1 MARTKTIQ
9 IGLRQYNSKTQLNQ
23 KLNIVISS
31 YRSTP
36 FGGGQGIFIYELS
49 KALLSLGH
57 NVDIISGPPYPKLE
71 PKINLI
77 RSPGLNLFSTFIFK
91 ERLSIFINK
100 KNKSIDDWYE
110 FISALFGGFPE
121 IKTFGNR
128 LSYLLQNSSY
138 DVLIDNQSLSFGVL
152 QVQNKIPVIEII
164 HHPITKDYKYD
175 IQFSKGIIQKISKWR
190 WFSFLK
196 MQKKVAPLMKVI
208 STPSSNSKDDIVK
221 DFKVLKNKIMV
232 IPNGIDHV
240 KFSPKKHINRN
251 PAQLITTASADVPL
265 KGLDF
270 TLKAIYSIKKDYPKI
285 RLVIIGAP
293 RPGGHTER
301 LIQKLNLEANIV
313 YKTNLTKEEIAV
325 EYAYSNIAIVSSLY
339 EGFGF
344 PVGEAM
350 ACSIPLIATNV
361 ASIPE
366 ITSSFA
372 ELIPEKDSYS
382 IEQAIRK
389 IFLNPSKYQI
399 RADAGRMHII
409 ENFDWKKIAKRYESL
424 IYQTM
429 ENFNANF

>member
-1 MARTKTIQ
+1 MVRIKNTQ
-9 IGLRQYNSKTQLNQ
+9 IGLRQYNSIFKLNQ
-23 KLNIVISS
+23 KLNIAISS
-31 YRSTP
+31 YRSAP

-49 KALLSLGH
+49 KALQSLGH
-57 NVDIISGPPYPKLE
+57 NVDIISGPPYPNLE
-71 PKINLI
+71 SKINLI
-77 RSPGLNLFSTFIFK
+77 RSPGLNLFRTFVFK
-91 ERLSIFINK
+91 ERLAIFFNK

-128 LSYLLQNSSY
+128 LNQLLQNLPY
-138 DVLIDNQSLSFGVL
+138 DILIDNQSLSFGLL
-152 QVQNKIPVIEII
+152 QLQKKIPIIEIV
-164 HHPITKDYKYD
+164 HHPITKDYEYD

-196 MQKKVAPLMKVI
+196 MQKKVAPLLKVI
-208 STPSSNSKDDIVK
+208 STPSTNSKNDIAI
-221 DFKVLKNKIMV
+221 DFNVSKKKIAV
-232 IPNGIDHV
+232 IPNGIDHI
-240 KFSPKKHINRN
+240 KFSPKKEINRN
-251 PAQLITTASADVPL
+251 PGQLITTASADVPQ

-270 TLKAIYSIKKDYPKI
+270 TLKAIYQLKEDFPKI
-285 RLVIIGAP
+285 RLIIIGAP
-293 RPGGHTER
+293 RSGGHTER

-313 YKTNLTKEEIAV
+313 YKTNLTKEEIAI

-366 ITSSFA
+366 ITSNFA
-372 ELIPEKDSYS
+372 ELIPEKDPKS

-409 ENFDWKKIAKRYESL
+409 ENFDWQKIAKQYESL
-424 IYQTM
+424 IYQTI
-429 ENFNANF
+429 EKF

>member
-1 MARTKTIQ
+1 MVRIKNTQ
-9 IGLRQYNSKTQLNQ
+9 IGLRQCNSIFKLNQ
-23 KLNIVISS
+23 KLNIAISS
-31 YRSTP
+31 YRSAP

-49 KALLSLGH
+49 KALQSLGH
-57 NVDIISGPPYPKLE
+57 NVDIISGPPYPNLE
-71 PKINLI
+71 SKINLI
-77 RSPGLNLFSTFIFK
+77 RSPGLNLFSTFVFK
-91 ERLSIFINK
+91 ERLAIFFNK
-100 KNKSIDDWYE
+100 KNKSLDDWYE

-128 LSYLLQNSSY
+128 LNQLLQNLPY
-138 DVLIDNQSLSFGVL
+138 DILIDNQSLSFGVL
-152 QVQNKIPVIEII
+152 QLQKKIPIIEIV
-164 HHPITKDYKYD
+164 HHPITKDYEYD

-196 MQKKVAPLMKVI
+196 MQKKVAPLLKVI
-208 STPSSNSKDDIVK
+208 STPSTNSKNDIAI
-221 DFKVLKNKIMV
+221 DFNVSKKKIAV
-232 IPNGIDHV
+232 IPNGIDHI
-240 KFSPKKHINRN
+240 KFSPKKEINRN
-251 PAQLITTASADVPL
+251 PGQLITTASADVPQ

-270 TLKAIYSIKKDYPKI
+270 TLKAIYLLKKDFPKI
-285 RLVIIGAP
+285 RLIIIGAP
-293 RPGGHTER
+293 RSGGHTER

-313 YKTNLTKEEIAV
+313 YKTNLTKEEIAI

-366 ITSSFA
+366 ITSNFA
-372 ELIPEKDSYS
+372 ELIPEKDPKS

-409 ENFDWKKIAKRYESL
+409 ENFDWQKIAKQYESL
-424 IYQTM
+424 IYQTI
-429 ENFNANF
+429 EKF